1 MKKLITSLLAI
12 YLTIVAGAAHAA
24 CVVTTNPGP
33 NGRLIVC
40 TTCCVGNNCS
50 TNCI

>member
-1 MKKLITSLLAI
+1 MKKLMTCCLAA
-12 YLTIVAGAAHAA
+12 YLTFSSVAAFAL

>member
-1 MKKLITSLLAI
+1 MKKIITGLLAA
-12 YLTIVAGAAHAA
+12 YLTTAAALA
-24 CVVTTNPGP
+24 YASCVVTTNPGA

>member
-1 MKKLITSLLAI
+1 MKKIITGLVAAYLALSATLV
-12 YLTIVAGAAHAA
+12 YAS

>member
-1 MKKLITSLLAI
+1 MKKIITGLLAS
-12 YLTIVAGAAHAA
+12 YLTLSAASAYAA

>member
-1 MKKLITSLLAI
+1 MKRVLSGLLAV
-12 YLTIVAGAAHAA
+12 YLTVAASAAYAA

>member
-1 MKKLITSLLAI
+1 MKKLLSSLLAA
-12 YLTIVAGAAHAA
+12 YLMFSSVAAHAS

>member
-1 MKKLITSLLAI
+1 MKKITHGLLALC
-12 YLTIVAGAAHAA
+12 LTLSTTAAFAF
-24 CVVTTNPGP
+24 CVVTTNPGA